1 MAKYFYNDDMDTIQS
16 IRLFHALS
24 EAGVELSITEDN
36 KAKLEY
42 LNSYFTIPY
51 SIKSEEKDLPN
62 LKIFHEEL
70 PGCSFF
76 DKKLSLVYPKEV
88 FYYLKNRRPAK
99 RYNKLFFQGT
109 ITEKRKKEIEKIE
122 KTSVLKVKS
131 FSSDSGIV
139 CPIKCWDSSY
149 YSTMAKFKFVFC
161 PDGDFIWTY
170 RFFEAIMCGCIPVIQ
185 NTCPLYEGFKYFT
198 ENDLHNL
205 SYDEEIVKH
214 NDLLFLKKYT
224 LSYYEKN

>member
-131 FSSDSGIV
+131 FSSDSGRV
-139 CPIKCWDSSY
+139 FPIKCWDSSY
-149 YSTMAKFKFVFC
+149 
-161 PDGDFIWTY
+161 
-170 RFFEAIMCGCIPVIQ
+170 
-185 NTCPLYEGFKYFT
+185 
-198 ENDLHNL
+198 
-205 SYDEEIVKH
+205 
-214 NDLLFLKKYT
+214 
-224 LSYYEKN
+224 